1 MAPNTSLPITTPLAL
16 LLLDSPLPYSLFSFS
31 PLTALSPVRIARD
44 TSQECF
50 FFFFLSFLF
59 FSNKKAS
66 NKTPISI
73 TNGTI
78 YVSVDVSITS
88 FS

>member
-44 TSQECF
+44 SSQECF
-50 FFFFLSFLF
+50 FFFFKVFCFFLIRKHRTKHQSLLQMVLYMF
-59 FSNKKAS
+59 R
-66 NKTPISI
+66 
-73 TNGTI
+73 
-78 YVSVDVSITS
+78 
-88 FS
+88 